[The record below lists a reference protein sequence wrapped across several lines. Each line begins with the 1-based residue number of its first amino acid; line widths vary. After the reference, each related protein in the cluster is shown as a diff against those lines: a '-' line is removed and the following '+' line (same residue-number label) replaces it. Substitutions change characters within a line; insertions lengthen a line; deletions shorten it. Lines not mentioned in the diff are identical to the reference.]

1 MILTTGLLS
10 PLAATCRIESD
21 PARDGG
27 EEVVLRD
34 VNVPQSRSVGAD
46 AQVPH
51 GTAEAVRHDFLQD
64 ASRPRAWWSVP
75 QLLFRA
81 ALTLEVY
88 RTKRAYL
95 WSLGYRRRLAVRKA
109 LWHIR

>member
-1 MILTTGLLS
+1 M
-10 PLAATCRIESD
+10 
-21 PARDGG
+21 GG
-27 EEVVLRD
+27 EGVVLRH
-34 VNVPQSRSVGAD
+34 VNVPQSKSAGAD

-51 GTAEAVRHDFLQD
+51 GTAEAVGRGFLQE
-64 ASRPRAWWSVP
+64 ASGSRAWSSVP
-75 QLLFRA
+75 QLLFRVA
-81 ALTLEVY
+81 MSVGEY

>member
-34 VNVPQSRSVGAD
+34 VNVPQSKSAGAD
-46 AQVPH
+46 AQVPR
-51 GTAEAVRHDFLQD
+51 GTAGAARRASLQEI
-64 ASRPRAWWSVP
+64 SRSRAWWSVP

-109 LWHIR
+109 LWHMR